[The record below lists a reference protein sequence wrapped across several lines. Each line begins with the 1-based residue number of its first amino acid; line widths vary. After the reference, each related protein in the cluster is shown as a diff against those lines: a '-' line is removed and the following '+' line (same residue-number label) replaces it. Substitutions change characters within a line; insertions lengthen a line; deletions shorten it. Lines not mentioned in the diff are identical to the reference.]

1 MDIVSAGRHP
11 PGSTA
16 EDVANTLK
24 TLRDEGYFEH
34 AGASEVSAE
43 TVEKM
48 NKVSQPSSSSSS
60 LPRLPLFTLIH
71 ILSRLQRIADA
82 QIIPIEVVEIEVS
95 LWSWEKDI
103 QETVAYCKSNSI
115 PVFAYSPLGRGFI
128 SRTWKTPEDVPKGSF
143 QSTLP
148 RFQGEAFYDNLKLVD
163 QLDEL
168 AAAKGLKTTQLAL
181 AWIAHLSPYVSG
193 SVVSEE

>member
-1 MDIVSAGRHP
+1 M
-11 PGSTA
+11 
-16 EDVANTLK
+16 
-24 TLRDEGYFEH
+24 
-34 AGASEVSAE
+34 
-43 TVEKM
+43 
-48 NKVSQPSSSSSS
+48 
-60 LPRLPLFTLIH
+60 
-71 ILSRLQRIADA
+71 
-82 QIIPIEVVEIEVS
+82 PIKVVEIEVS

-148 RFQGEAFYDNLKLVD
+148 RFQGEAFYENLKLVD

-168 AAAKGLKTTQLAL
+168 AEAKGLKTTQLAL
-181 AWIAHLSPYVSG
+181 AWITHLSPYVSLNETMDER
-193 SVVSEE
+193 VEVDE